1 MSSPSHADGR
11 GLPEYADRQRVPAG
25 RAVQARRQPHGGG
38 SRCDA
43 SQKGTAMPR
52 SSDPAPTDLL
62 RIDDE
67 LGDEERL
74 VRETVRQFAAD
85 RILPNVADW
94 FEAGT
99 LPKELLPEIGKLG
112 LLGMHLKGYGCAGMG
127 AIAYGVACRELE
139 AADTGLRSLVSVQ
152 GSLAMFPIWKYGSD
166 EQKDE
171 WLPRMAAGQAAG
183 CFGLTEPDHGSDP
196 SSMSTRARRNG
207 PDWVLSGAKMW
218 ITNGGIADIAV
229 VWAGTED
236 GIRGFLVP
244 RGARGFTTRNIHK
257 KLSLRASVTSELYF
271 DEVRLPGSAVLPG
284 VHGLRGPLSC
294 LSEARFGILW
304 GVTGAARTCF
314 ETAADYA
321 RTREQFGH
329 KIGAFQ
335 LTQRKLAWMLADLQR
350 SQLLA
355 LHLGRL
361 KEAGTITPEQ
371 ISLGKMSNVRT
382 AIEIAREARTILGA
396 NGVTLE
402 YPVIRHANNLES
414 VLTYEGTEEIHTLAL
429 GQAIT
434 GISAYR

>member
-1 MSSPSHADGR
+1 
-11 GLPEYADRQRVPAG
+11 
-25 RAVQARRQPHGGG
+25 
-38 SRCDA
+38 
-43 SQKGTAMPR
+43 MPR
-52 SSDPAPTDLL
+52 STDPAPTDLL
-62 RIDDE
+62 HVDE
-67 LGDEERL
+67 ELRDEERL
-74 VRETVRQFAAD
+74 VRDTVRKFAAD
-85 RILPNVADW
+85 RILPGIADW

-99 LPKELLPEIGKLG
+99 LPRDLLPEVGKLG
-112 LLGMHLKGYGCAGMG
+112 LLGMHLTGYGCAGMG

-139 AADTGLRSLVSVQ
+139 AADSGLRSLVSVQ

-166 EQKDE
+166 EQKEE
-171 WLPRMAAGQAAG
+171 WLPRMAAGEAAG

-196 SSMSTRARRNG
+196 SGMTTRARRNG
-207 PDWVLSGAKMW
+207 ADWVLTGAKMW

-257 KLSLRASVTSELYF
+257 KLSLRASITSELHF
-271 DEVRLPGSAVLPG
+271 DDVRLPASAVLPG
-284 VHGLRGPLSC
+284 VRGLRGPLSC
-294 LSEARFGILW
+294 LSEARYGILW

-321 RTREQFGH
+321 RTREQFGQ
-329 KIGAFQ
+329 KIGGFQ

-350 SQLLA
+350 AQLLA
-355 LHLGRL
+355 LHLGKL
-361 KEAGTITPEQ
+361 KEAGKITPEQ
-371 ISLGKMSNVRT
+371 VSLGKMSNVRT
-382 AIEIAREARTILGA
+382 AIDIAREARTILGA

-434 GISAYR
+434 GLSAYRSGIEPG